1 MSMVDA
7 PSCLDLV
14 TTCFGFPATNMA
26 STLILGCGK
35 LGYPLGKLLTQEG
48 HRVIGVRRSKAPDDP
63 ADIEWLALDVRDQ
76 DARSLLPQDV
86 DQIIVILTPAT
97 RSPEGYR
104 SIYQQGL
111 ENVLSLYERSSR
123 RPACIFVS
131 ATSVYAQD
139 RGEWVDEKSICNPSS
154 YNGESL
160 LAAESR
166 ILGFSDRA
174 LIIRFS
180 GIYGAERRR
189 LISKLEQPI
198 DIQKTPP
205 TYTNRIHQHDCVGVL
220 RHFAKKQLN
229 GEALHSIYI
238 ATDHDC
244 APKYEMMS
252 WLAAEAGLVPPTP
265 FDAGGDARQNKRCRN
280 QRLLDSGYRFLF
292 PSYKE
297 GYRAMLTEH

>member
-1 MSMVDA
+1 
-7 PSCLDLV
+7 
-14 TTCFGFPATNMA
+14 MA
-26 STLILGCGK
+26 CILILGCGK
-35 LGYPLGKLLTQEG
+35 LGHPLGKLLTQEG
-48 HRVIGVRRSKAPDDP
+48 HHVIGIRRSKAPDDP
-63 ADIEWLALDVRDQ
+63 GDIEWLALDIRDK
-76 DARSLLPQDV
+76 DAKSSLPKDV
-86 DQIIVILTPAT
+86 DQIIVILTPAA
-97 RSPEGYR
+97 RSPEGYF

-111 ENVLSLYERSSR
+111 ENVLSLYEKSSR

-139 RGEWVDEKSICNPSS
+139 RGEWVDENSVCKPMT
-154 YNGESL
+154 YNGSSL
-160 LAAESR
+160 LSAESR
-166 ILGFSDRA
+166 IMRFSDRA

-180 GIYGAERRR
+180 GIYGAERTR
-189 LISKLEQPI
+189 LIKKLAQPI

-220 RHFAKKQLN
+220 HHFATKQLD

-252 WLAAEAGLVPPTP
+252 WLAAEAGLIPPTP
-265 FDAGGDARQNKRCRN
+265 YDAGGDAKQNKRCCN
-280 QRLLDSGYRFLF
+280 QRLLDSGYRFVF

-297 GYRAMLTEH
+297 GYRAMITER